1 MYKIKTIDISAREK
15 AREKWNSIAKPL
27 KSLGV
32 FEDIITDIAGIQGT
46 ENVDISKRCVL
57 VMCADNGVVCEG
69 VTQTGQEVTAVV
81 TENFALGKTSVCAMA
96 RHLNADVIPVDVG
109 VSRDVCGAVNR
120 KISYGTKNMLREA
133 AMTRSQAQRAVQVG
147 IDCVREVS
155 EKGYKI
161 ICTGEM
167 GIGNTTT
174 SAAVASVLLGR
185 PPEETAG
192 RGAGLS
198 AEGLKRKIGV
208 IKRSIELH
216 QPDKDDVIDVLSKV
230 GGYDIA
236 ALAGVFI
243 GGAVYGV
250 PIVIDGFISA
260 ASALCAYKMCGESR
274 DFMIASHVSGE
285 SAAADMLEALEKK
298 AAVDAGMCLGEGTGA
313 VMLLGML
320 DTVLC
325 VYNEMSTFED
335 INVESYKELK

>member
-1 MYKIKTIDISAREK
+1 MYKVKTIDISAREK

-96 RHLNADVIPVDVG
+96 RHLNADVISVDVG
-109 VSRDVCGAVNR
+109 VSRDVGGAVNR

-133 AMTRSQAQRAVQVG
+133 AMTRSQAQSAVQVG

-260 ASALCAYKMCGESR
+260 AAALCAYKMCAESR

-285 SAAADMLEALEKK
+285 SAAADMLDAIEKK

-335 INVESYKELK
+335 INVDSYKELK

>member
-1 MYKIKTIDISAREK
+1 MYKIKKINISARSR
-15 AREKWNSIAKPL
+15 ARKKWDSIAKPL
-27 KSLGV
+27 RSLGV
-32 FEDIITDIAGIQGT
+32 FEDIVIDIAGIQGT

-81 TENFALGKTSVCAMA
+81 TENFVLGKTSVCTMA
-96 RHLNADVIPVDVG
+96 RHLNTDVIPVDVG
-109 VSRDVCGAVNR
+109 VSRDVGGAVNR

-133 AMTRSQAQRAVQVG
+133 AMTRAQAQQAVQIG
-147 IDCVREVS
+147 IDCVGELS

-185 PPEETAG
+185 EAEETAG

-198 AEGLKRKIGV
+198 SEGLERKIEV
-208 IKRSIELH
+208 IKRSIALH
-216 QPDKDDVIDVLSKV
+216 RPDKDDVIDVLSKV

-260 ASALCAYKMCGESR
+260 AAALCACKMCAESR

-285 SAAADMLEALEKK
+285 RAAADILDTFGKK

-320 DTVLC
+320 DTALC